1 MSAEFYGIRY
11 LYTLAKIER
20 GLSGLG
26 GFPLID
32 LDENPRRFG
41 KSAQSAFYPTDG

>member
-1 MSAEFYGIRY
+1 MYSLDSGNYSAIGQ
-11 LYTLAKIER
+11 IER

-32 LDENPRRFG
+32 LDEDPRRFG
-41 KSAQSAFYPTDG
+41 KSA